1 MKLDEAIKKGVQILR
16 KISPFIARGQLAGS
30 IRRKKLI
37 VRDIDI
43 VVELKPNHLDKLKKC
58 LAEIGKIKLKGDK
71 LIRFITTDNVQ
82 VDIYIASK
90 ENYEPL
96 LLIRT
101 GSKEHNIKLTTRA
114 QSLSYKLTA
123 NGLIDNKTGSVIAK
137 SEKDIFK
144 TLKMNY
150 VEPQNRN

>member
-1 MKLDEAIKKGVQILR
+1 MELTEATKKGLQIL
-16 KISPFIARGQLAGS
+16 KQISPFVSRGHLAGS
-30 IRRKKLI
+30 IRRKKPI

-43 VVELKPNHLDKLKKC
+43 VVELKPNNIDKLKNFIFK
-58 LAEIGKIKLKGDK
+58 LGEVKLKGDK
-71 LIRFITTDNVQ
+71 LIRFIATDNAQ
-82 VDIYIASK
+82 VDIYIGTK

-114 QSLSYKLTA
+114 LSMNMQLTA
-123 NGLIDNKTGSVIAK
+123 NGLIDKKTGKIIAT

-144 TLKMNY
+144 ALKMNY
-150 VEPQNRN
+150 VEPEKRN

>member
-1 MKLDEAIKKGVQILR
+1 MQLSEARQKGLQIL
-16 KISPFIARGQLAGS
+16 KQISPYIARGRLAGS
-30 IRRKKLI
+30 IRRKKPI
-37 VRDIDI
+37 VKDIDI
-43 VVELKPNHLDKLKKC
+43 VIELKPQNLDKLKGGISKVGE
-58 LAEIGKIKLKGDK
+58 LKLKGDK
-71 LIRFITTDNVQ
+71 LIRVITKDGVQ
-82 VDIYIASK
+82 VDIYITSK

-114 QSLSYKLTA
+114 QSLNYKLTA

-144 TLKMNY
+144 ALKMNY
-150 VEPQNRN
+150 TEPQNRN

>member
-1 MKLDEAIKKGVQILR
+1 MQLHEACQKGLQIL
-16 KISPFIARGQLAGS
+16 KQISPFIARGRLAGS
-30 IRRKKLI
+30 IIRKKPI

-101 GSKEHNIKLTTRA
+101 GSKEHNVKLTTRA
-114 QSLSYKLTA
+114 LSFNYTLTA
-123 NGLIDNKTGSVIAK
+123 NGLIDKKTGSIIAK

-144 TLKMNY
+144 ALKMNY
-150 VEPQNRN
+150 VEPEKRN